1 MFYAFKKKKVKGLQ
15 TRSGSVEG
23 PAGRVLGAREA
34 TEDRH
39 GGSLGRDRA
48 GGESG
53 PAPPFPIWRRCAE
66 PCGRS
71 AIGNVRR
78 GQRVTTEYVAR

>member
-1 MFYAFKKKKVKGLQ
+1 MLA
-15 TRSGSVEG
+15 
-23 PAGRVLGAREA
+23 AREA
-34 TEDRH
+34 TEDWH
-39 GGSLGRDRA
+39 GDSLGRDRA
-48 GGESG
+48 GGQSG